1 MKETNKLVGSFV
13 LLSAD
18 GVKILIPQSNI
29 GQAHYLPVNEQW
41 IKHQSYDGLFSS
53 ENMKDTLFVA
63 LSNQLKPLKKSS
75 QDRFIALP
83 LHTKNNPLTTKI
95 LWVWNSAQILL
106 NRRFDLIKLPQFISQ
121 SRSPVIGYVEYNNE
135 IVYYCDTDKLIT
147 YALNNSNY
155 QN

>member
-1 MKETNKLVGSFV
+1 MKETIKLAGSFV

-18 GVKILIPQSNI
+18 GTKILIPQSDI
-29 GQAHYLPVNEQW
+29 GQAHYLPINEQW
-41 IKHQSYDGLFSS
+41 IKHQNYDGLFASA
-53 ENMKDTLFVA
+53 NKQDTLFIA

-83 LHTKNNPLTTKI
+83 LHTKNNPLTTKV

-106 NRRFDLIKLPQFISQ
+106 NKQFDLIKLPHFISQ
-121 SRSPVIGYVEYNNE
+121 AHSPILGYVEYNDD
-135 IVYYCDTDKLIT
+135 IVYYCETEKLVN
-147 YALNNSNY
+147 YALNSANY